1 MDLLEG
7 AGPWGRLRC
16 RKVRVP
22 LGSWMLHVILSGKLQ
37 FDRLSIWQFGWGSSG
52 PFWLQFTFG
61 VGGVCRHADAVASA
75 CRGRRQVGVKHA
87 RWRRDGSRLHWTTLE
102 PTRGARRG
110 VRRALR
116 GESPHKR
123 GPEAARPPKRQW
135 SVASVQE
142 LTGQCPGYTNLYS
155 SFGLCLHAL
164 AFAHYGPMLHCG

>member
-1 MDLLEG
+1 MG
-7 AGPWGRLRC
+7 RSSMSKSASAPWN
-16 RKVRVP
+16 
-22 LGSWMLHVILSGKLQ
+22 WMTHSIRSGKLQ
-37 FDRLSIWQFGWGSSG
+37 FDRWSIWQFGWGSSG
-52 PFWLQFTFG
+52 PLLVQFTLG
-61 VGGVCRHADAVASA
+61 VGSVWRRADAVASA

-116 GESPHKR
+116 GESPPQER
-123 GPEAARPPKRQW
+123 AGAARPPKRQW

-155 SFGLCLHAL
+155 SFGLCPHAL